1 MPATDMGR
9 TVHGPMGTGII
20 STPGGDYPGC
30 QNANPVCGFFGT
42 SEGILPVS
50 RPLLPISGFGTGT
63 RFRVPWHLGTRYRI
77 NAEGR
82 TPKAEPGHWTPVGEG
97 RYDSAWDPG
106 TTWTGSRDSYTTPCV
121 AACPESPGRS
131 TTSASGARGSAI
143 NSSRFR
149 FCTPPG
155 TGDSPRACR
164 WKAPSSGGSR
174 PGPPGGWV
182 PRQSLSNGSRSN
194 RPRRGQIR

>member
-1 MPATDMGR
+1 MPKCKPRVRVFRNMNGNPAGIPALPSDIGIR
-9 TVHGPMGTGII
+9 YGYQVPGTL
-20 STPGGDYPGC
+20 
-30 QNANPVCGFFGT
+30 A
-42 SEGILPVS
+42 
-50 RPLLPISGFGTGT
+50 
-63 RFRVPWHLGTRYRI
+63 LGTRYRI

-121 AACPESPGRS
+121 AACPGSPGRS

-149 FCTPPG
+149 FCTQPG

-182 PRQSLSNGSRSN
+182 PRGSLSNGSRSS